1 MRAQPGAELACHLHN
16 YNLPAGAQARARGVL
31 SYYAAATLPQARS
44 LGDWMKRIE
53 AMAQQDVDA
62 GILPPLYRPH
72 LQIMGDE
79 NTPLPGALQQG

>member
-31 SYYAAATLPQARS
+31 SYYAAATLLQARS
-44 LGDWMKRIE
+44 IGDWMKRIE
-53 AMAQQDVDA
+53 SMAQQDVDT

-72 LQIMGDE
+72 LQIVGDE
-79 NTPLPGALQQG
+79 NTPLPGTPQRG